1 MKKKDDENVDEN
13 EKKDDDN
20 VYVTVLLGETLARL
34 TCMYFQATVHRV
46 VRYPN
51 LTENEERYS
60 LPFQLRGS
68 TQAFIDS
75 VKLNSPLYSIPHYL
89 REPVKIGDFIT

>member
-1 MKKKDDENVDEN
+1 MKKKKKIMKMK
-13 EKKDDDN
+13 KKDDDN

-34 TCMYFQATVHRV
+34 TCMYFLATVHRV